1 MSFEFNKIVGAVIF
15 AMLIAYLAGF
25 IAKEAVHAEETSG
38 KVAFPVEG
46 LKLAEATSA
55 AGGAAA
61 PAAPQAE
68 PISALL
74 AAADIGAG
82 QKTSRACTACHSFEK
97 GGANKVGPG
106 LWGIVDRAI
115 ADTAGFTYTDSLKAL
130 HDKKWTYDELNHFLF
145 APKAHVPG
153 TKMAFAGVKDT
164 KERANLVAY
173 LRSLADTPAALP
185 K

>member
-1 MSFEFNKIVGAVIF
+1 MSFEFNKILGAVVF
-15 AMLIAYLAGF
+15 AMLVAYAAGF
-25 IAKEAVHAEETSG
+25 VAKESVHAEEGSE
-38 KVAFPVEG
+38 KIAFPVEG
-46 LKLAEATSA
+46 LKLAEATP

-68 PISALL
+68 PINALL
-74 AAADIGAG
+74 AAADVGAG

-97 GGANKVGPG
+97 GGANKVGPA
-106 LWGIVDRAI
+106 LWGVVERVVASIDGFAYSEGMKSHHDR
-115 ADTAGFTYTDSLKAL
+115 
-130 HDKKWTYDELNHFLF
+130 KWTYDELNQFLF

-164 KERANLVAY
+164 KERANLIAY
-173 LRSLADTPAALP
+173 LRSLADTPVALP